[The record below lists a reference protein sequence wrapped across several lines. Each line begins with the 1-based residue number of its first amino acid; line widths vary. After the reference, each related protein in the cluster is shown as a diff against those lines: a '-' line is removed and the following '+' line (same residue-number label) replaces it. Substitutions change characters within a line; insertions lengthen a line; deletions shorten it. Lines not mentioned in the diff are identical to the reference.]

1 MRGSEGLEQ
10 KRVRRAT
17 KDVDFAVV
25 LPDWRAFAQLKG
37 HLIRDHGFADEARQQ
52 HRLVF
57 RAEGPGCGTP
67 IDLVPSRRAPVG
79 IWSITVISLKPS
91 RSCRCA
97 GPFRPER
104 LRGLPL
110 RVCRPAALPLRGS
123 ALGGGF
129 TGGGQVELSGAHALD
144 IYRATIFVVVQFLGS
159 IGKGATTL
167 LEQEALMAR
176 LGTSAT

>member
-1 MRGSEGLEQ
+1 LQSIAVTVRGSEGLEQ

-67 IDLVPSRRAPVG
+67 IDLVPFG
-79 IWSITVISLKPS
+79 
-91 RSCRCA
+91 
-97 GPFRPER
+97 
-104 LRGLPL
+104 GLL
-110 RVCRPAALPLRGS
+110 
-123 ALGGGF
+123 
-129 TGGGQVELSGAHALD
+129 
-144 IYRATIFVVVQFLGS
+144 LGS
-159 IGKGATTL
+159 GRS
-167 LEQEALMAR
+167 Q
-176 LGTSAT
+176 

>member
-67 IDLVPSRRAPVG
+67 IDLVPFG
-79 IWSITVISLKPS
+79 
-91 RSCRCA
+91 
-97 GPFRPER
+97 
-104 LRGLPL
+104 GL
-110 RVCRPAALPLRGS
+110 
-123 ALGGGF
+123 
-129 TGGGQVELSGAHALD
+129 QVDRH
-144 IYRATIFVVVQFLGS
+144 
-159 IGKGATTL
+159 TL
-167 LEQEALMAR
+167 V
-176 LGTSAT
+176 